1 MMRVLKVLLVVSAAG
16 LVVASGA
23 AAYAALQS
31 CALNLSLLSD
41 VSGCPTDE
49 ELAIEAE
56 LVRLEIQRNGLRSE
70 IAHNERVLAARQCD
84 AVYPSTNAPITKA
97 ELEAG
102 DLEAL
107 YGCWSLG
114 SSYQTRDVDTE
125 QVISY
130 PVWRMCFDTQGRGK
144 QVMQGDDGSSCEG
157 PVTARIASPSQLI
170 LGEGGNLACSDG
182 GYIHRRDIACGA
194 TGGGVTCQTLQ
205 PETEGQADV
214 PFSRWQ

>member
-1 MMRVLKVLLVVSAAG
+1 MRVLKVLLVIAAAG
-16 LVVASGA
+16 LLVASGA

-31 CALNLSLLSD
+31 CALNLAILSD
-41 VSGCPTDE
+41 VNGCPTEE
-49 ELAIEAE
+49 ELAIEME
-56 LVRLEIQRNGLRSE
+56 LVALETQREQLRSE
-70 IAHNERVLAARQCD
+70 IARNERVLAARQCE
-84 AVYPSTNAPITKA
+84 AVYPSKTAPLTRA
-97 ELEAG
+97 EIEAG

-125 QVISY
+125 KVISY

-144 QVMQGDDGSSCEG
+144 QVMQGDDGSTCEG

-194 TGGGVTCQTLQ
+194 AGGGVTCQTLQ

-214 PFSRWQ
+214 PFGRW

>member
-1 MMRVLKVLLVVSAAG
+1 MRVLKILMVIAAAG

-23 AAYAALQS
+23 AAFAALQS
-31 CALNLSLLSD
+31 CALNLAILSEVD
-41 VSGCPTDE
+41 GCPTDE

-56 LVRLEIQRNGLRSE
+56 LVALEAQRGQLRSE
-70 IAHNERVLAARQCD
+70 IARNERVLAARQCE
-84 AVYPSTNAPITKA
+84 AVYPSKTAPLTRA
-97 ELEAG
+97 ELETG

-144 QVMQGDDGSSCEG
+144 QVMQGDDGSTCEG

-170 LGEGGNLACSDG
+170 LGEDGNLACSDG
-182 GYIHRRDIACGA
+182 GYIHRRDIACGVA
-194 TGGGVTCQTLQ
+194 GAGVTCQTLQ

>member
-1 MMRVLKVLLVVSAAG
+1 MRMLKILAVVAAGG

-31 CALNLSLLSD
+31 CALNLDFLSE
-41 VSGCPTDE
+41 VNGCPTQD

-56 LVRLEIQRNGLRSE
+56 LAALNLSRNALRAEITAREQLL
-70 IAHNERVLAARQCD
+70 VARQCD
-84 AVYPSTNAPITKA
+84 AALPSTTAPITRAALA
-97 ELEAG
+97 EG

-114 SSYQTRDVDTE
+114 SEYQTRDVDTE

-130 PVWRMCFDTQGRGK
+130 PTWRMCFNTVGQGK
-144 QVMQGDDGSSCEG
+144 QVMRGDDGSTCEG
-157 PVTARIASPSQLI
+157 PVTARITGPTELI

-182 GYIHRRDIACGA
+182 GYIHRRDIACLAEGP
-194 TGGGVTCQTLQ
+194 GVSCATLQ
-205 PETEGQADV
+205 PETEGQAVV

>member
-1 MMRVLKVLLVVSAAG
+1 MALLKVLSVAAAAG

-31 CALNLSLLSD
+31 CALNLSILSD
-41 VSGCPTDE
+41 LNGCPTEE
-49 ELAIEAE
+49 ELALEAE
-56 LVRLEIQRNGLRSE
+56 LVALDARRDALRAEIFR
-70 IAHNERVLAARQCD
+70 NERVLAARQCE
-84 AVYPSTNAPITKA
+84 AVYPSTTAPLTRT

-114 SSYQTRDVDTE
+114 SEYQTRDVDTE
-125 QVISY
+125 LVISY

-144 QVMQGDDGSSCEG
+144 QVMQGDDGSTCEG
-157 PVTARIASPSQLI
+157 PVSARISSPSQLI

-182 GYIHRRDIACGA
+182 GYIHQRDIACGVV
-194 TGGGVTCQTLQ
+194 GGGVTCQTLQ

>member
-1 MMRVLKVLLVVSAAG
+1 MRVLKLFLVIAAVGLL
-16 LVVASGA
+16 VASGA

-31 CALNLSLLSD
+31 CALNLAILSD
-41 VSGCPTDE
+41 VNGCPTDE

-56 LVRLEIQRNGLRSE
+56 LVALEAQRDGLRSE
-70 IAHNERVLAARQCD
+70 IARNERVLAARQCE
-84 AVYPSTNAPITKA
+84 AVYPSTNAPLTRA
-97 ELEAG
+97 ELDAA

-107 YGCWSLG
+107 YGCWTLG
-114 SSYQTRDVDTE
+114 SGYQTRDIDTE

-144 QVMQGDDGSSCEG
+144 QVMQGDDGSTCEG
-157 PVTARIASPSQLI
+157 PVTARMASPSQLI

-182 GYIHRRDIACGA
+182 GYIHRRDIACSAAGS
-194 TGGGVTCQTLQ
+194 GVTCQTLQ

>member
-1 MMRVLKVLLVVSAAG
+1 MHVLKLLSLAAGAG

-31 CALNLSLLSD
+31 CAVNLSILSD
-41 VSGCPTDE
+41 VSGCPTDQ
-49 ELAIEAE
+49 ELALEAE
-56 LVRLEIQRNGLRSE
+56 LLALEARRAALTVD
-70 IAHNERVLAARQCD
+70 IARNERILAARQCE
-84 AVYPSTNAPITKA
+84 AIYPSMTAPLTRA

-125 QVISY
+125 QIVSY
-130 PVWRMCFDTQGRGK
+130 PTWRMCFDTQGRGK
-144 QVMQGDDGSSCEG
+144 QVMQGDDGSTCEG
-157 PVTARIASPSQLI
+157 PVTASIDGPSRLV

-182 GYIHRRDIACGA
+182 GYIHRRDIACGVA
-194 TGGGVTCQTLQ
+194 GGGVTCQTLQ

>member
-1 MMRVLKVLLVVSAAG
+1 MTALKILAVVGAAG

-31 CALNLSLLSD
+31 CALRLAVLSD
-41 VSGCPTDE
+41 VSGCPDPA
-49 ELAIEAE
+49 ELALAAE
-56 LVRLEIQRNGLRSE
+56 LEALEQQRAALRAEISYSE
-70 IAHNERVLAARQCD
+70 RQLAARQCE
-84 AVYPSTNAPITKA
+84 AQPPSMTAPLTRD
-97 ELEAG
+97 ELAAS

-125 QVISY
+125 KIISY

-144 QVMQGDDGSSCEG
+144 QVMEGDDGSTCEG
-157 PVTARIASPSQLI
+157 PVTARIEDASRLV
-170 LGEGGNLACSDG
+170 LGEGGNLTCSDG
-182 GYIHRRDIACGA
+182 GYIHRRDIACGVA
-194 TGGGVTCQTLQ
+194 GAAVLCQTLQ